1 MPVIQ
6 VKSLT
11 YFLGRLHDFVDKLL
25 YIQKKG
31 YSFIYSVMEYQN
43 NQRTPQKMETNHE
56 QGMEVAV
63 PTHAEVH
70 GGVGQILHAEGRMA
84 AIFPKM

>member
-1 MPVIQ
+1 
-6 VKSLT
+6 
-11 YFLGRLHDFVDKLL
+11 
-25 YIQKKG
+25 
-31 YSFIYSVMEYQN
+31 MEYQN

-70 GGVGQILHAEGRMA
+70 GGVGQILQAEGRMA